1 MRTFGVNKRLERG
14 KNMAVTYDLLVIGA
28 GPGGYTAAI
37 KAAELGLKTGV
48 IEKEKLGG
56 TCLNRGCIPT
66 KALLHA
72 SSMFAMMQNCDEF
85 GVSVEE
91 MAFDFKKMQ
100 QCKKKAVHAYRRK
113 VEEQFEKL
121 GISLIQGTATIR
133 RDKNVEVNSPS
144 GKEYYSAKHII
155 IATGASAKMPAIP
168 GIDLEGIWN
177 SDRLLAAESWNFDQ
191 ITIVGGGVIGVEI
204 ATIFNNLCSKVTIIE
219 QGGQLLGPMDH
230 EVAKTLEED
239 LTRKGIQVYCNA
251 TLREIV
257 RDNGLVCHFTQGGKK
272 LSVRSSQVLMAIGRT
287 PYMEGLFGEDIEF
300 DMDEGR
306 LVTNEEFMTSQP
318 GIYAIGDV
326 SANIQLAHVA
336 AAQGTYVVEK
346 IAGIPHSIQLSVV
359 PNGMYA
365 KLPVVPSCIYT
376 DPEIATVGLTEEGAK
391 ASGMRVL
398 CGMYSMEGNGKSI
411 ISHERGGFVRLL
423 FDAYSKILVGAQIV
437 CPRATD
443 MISEM
448 ATAIAAG
455 LTAGQLQMAMRAHP
469 TYSEGIG
476 MAIEDALKKSR

>member
-1 MRTFGVNKRLERG
+1 MAKR
-14 KNMAVTYDLLVIGA
+14 YDVLVIGA
-28 GPGGYTAAI
+28 GPGGYTAAM

-72 SSMFAMMQNCDEF
+72 SSLFAMMRNCDEF
-85 GVSVEE
+85 GVSVEG
-91 MAFDFKKMQ
+91 MAFDFGKMQ
-100 QCKKKAVHAYRRK
+100 QCKKKAVHAYRGK

-121 GISLIQGTATIR
+121 GVDLIHGTAVIH
-133 RDKNVEVNSPS
+133 RDKHVEVNSVS
-144 GKEYYSAKHII
+144 GKEEYSAENIL
-155 IATGASAKMPAIP
+155 IATGASAKMPDIP
-168 GIDLEGIWN
+168 GINLEGVWN
-177 SDRLLAAESWNFDQ
+177 SDGILEAAAWNFDQ
-191 ITIVGGGVIGVEI
+191 ITIVGGGVIGVEM
-204 ATIFNNLCSKVTIIE
+204 ATIFSNLYSAVTIIE
-219 QGGQLLGPMDH
+219 QGSQLLGPMDH

-239 LTRKGIQVYCNA
+239 LARKGIRIYCNA
-251 TLREIV
+251 FLKEIV
-257 RDNGLVCHFTQGGKK
+257 KDNNNSLVCHFTQGEKER
-272 LSVRSSQVLMAIGRT
+272 SVHSRQVLMAVGRT
-287 PYMEGLFGEDIEF
+287 PYMEGLFGEDVEF
-300 DMDEGR
+300 EMERGR
-306 LVTNEEFMTSQP
+306 LVTDEEFMTSQP

-326 SANIQLAHVA
+326 SADIQLAHVA

-346 IAGIPHSIQLSVV
+346 IARIPHSIHLSVV

-365 KLPVVPSCIYT
+365 RLPVVPSCIYT
-376 DPEIATVGLTEEGAK
+376 DPEIATVGLTEERAR
-391 ASGMRVL
+391 AWGMRVV
-398 CGMYSMEGNGKSI
+398 CGFYSMEGNGKSI
-411 ISHERGGFVRLL
+411 ISHERGGFVRML
-423 FDAYSKILVGAQIV
+423 FDAYSRILVGAQIV

-476 MAIEDALKKSR
+476 MAIEDALRKF